1 MVFLQTKVCLECGLS
16 AFYQGKL
23 LSMLRQY
30 LLGRYVD
37 LKDIEDILGH
47 SPFIY
52 LRGVLVYS
60 VLIFVV
66 YIIYA
71 ISQQY
76 PQYQNVPYIK
86 RIAWMLWLFIFFK
99 RLLWFLNLYL
109 DCLLISKD
117 SLSIFLRDGILE
129 YKTEVID
136 RSKIS
141 VISHHQNSLRDKL
154 CGKWDL
160 LIQMW
165 NEINFSFSDVSHPK
179 KSASKLILNKKE
191 FEEIKKKKIEED
203 LQWDQ
208 RQFDILVDALWE
220 VIRDY
225 MDNKNNEEIY
235 EE

>member
-1 MVFLQTKVCLECGLS
+1 
-16 AFYQGKL
+16 
-23 LSMLRQY
+23 MLRHY

-37 LKDIEDILGH
+37 LKDVEDILGH

-52 LRGVLVYS
+52 VRGVLVYS
-60 VLIFVV
+60 VLLFLV

-76 PQYQNVPYIK
+76 PEYQNVPYVK
-86 RIAWMLWLFIFFK
+86 RIAGILGLFIFFK
-99 RLLWFLNLYL
+99 WLLGFLNLYL
-109 DCLLISKD
+109 DCILISKD
-117 SLSIFLRDGILE
+117 ALTVFLRDGILE

-136 RSKIS
+136 RSKIL
-141 VISHHQNSLRDKL
+141 VISHNQNSVRDKL

-165 NEINFSFSDVSHPK
+165 NDIDFSFSDISHPR
-179 KSASKLILNKKE
+179 KSASKLTLNKKNHDE
-191 FEEIKKKKIEED
+191 AKKKKIEED

-225 MDNKNNEEIY
+225 METKNNEEKY
-235 EE
+235 E

>member
-1 MVFLQTKVCLECGLS
+1 
-16 AFYQGKL
+16 
-23 LSMLRQY
+23 MLRRY
-30 LLGRYVD
+30 LLWRYVD
-37 LKDIEDILGH
+37 LKDVEDILGH

-60 VLIFVV
+60 VLLFVV
-66 YIIYA
+66 YVAYA

-76 PQYQNVPYIK
+76 PQYQDVPYVK
-86 RIAWMLWLFIFFK
+86 WIAGILWLLIFCK
-99 RLLWFLNLYL
+99 WILGFLNLYL
-109 DCLLISKD
+109 DCILISKD
-117 SLSIFLRDGILE
+117 ALTVFLRDWLLE

-136 RSKIS
+136 WWKIS
-141 VISHHQNSLRDKL
+141 VISHNQNSLRDKL
-154 CGKWDL
+154 FGKWDL

-165 NEINFSFSDVSHPK
+165 NEIDFSFNDVAHPK
-179 KSASKLILNKKE
+179 KSASKLILQKKE
-191 FEEIKKKKIEED
+191 FEEAKKKKIEQD
-203 LQWDQ
+203 LEWDQ

>member
-1 MVFLQTKVCLECGLS
+1 
-16 AFYQGKL
+16 
-23 LSMLRQY
+23 MLRHY

-37 LKDIEDILGH
+37 LKDVEDILGH

-60 VLIFVV
+60 VLLFLV
-66 YIIYA
+66 YVAYA

-76 PQYQNVPYIK
+76 PEYQNVPYVR
-86 RIAWMLWLFIFFK
+86 RIAGILGLFIFFK
-99 RLLWFLNLYL
+99 WLLWFLNLYL
-109 DCLLISKD
+109 DCILISKD
-117 SLSIFLRDGILE
+117 ALTVFLRDGILE

-136 RSKIS
+136 RSKIL
-141 VISHHQNSLRDKL
+141 VISHRQNSLRDKL
-154 CGKWDL
+154 CWKWDL

-165 NEINFSFSDVSHPK
+165 NDIDFSFSDISHPR
-179 KSASKLILNKKE
+179 KSASKLTLNKKNHDE
-191 FEEIKKKKIEED
+191 AKKKKIEED

-225 MDNKNNEEIY
+225 METKNNEEKY
-235 EE
+235 E

>member
-1 MVFLQTKVCLECGLS
+1 
-16 AFYQGKL
+16 
-23 LSMLRQY
+23 MLRKY

-37 LKDIEDILGH
+37 LKDVEEILGH

-52 LRGVLVYS
+52 LRGLLIYSTLLFFVY
-60 VLIFVV
+60 V
-66 YIIYA
+66 IYA

-76 PQYQNVPYIK
+76 PQYHNVPYVK
-86 RIAWMLWLFIFFK
+86 RIAWILWLFIFFK
-99 RLLWFLNLYL
+99 WLLWFLNLYL
-109 DCLLISKD
+109 DCILISKD
-117 SLSIFLRDGILE
+117 SLTVFLRDWILE

-154 CGKWDL
+154 FWKWDL

-165 NEINFSFSDVSHPK
+165 NDIDFSFNDVAHPK
-179 KSASKLILNKKE
+179 KSASKLILQKKE

-203 LQWDQ
+203 LAWDQ

>member
-1 MVFLQTKVCLECGLS
+1 
-16 AFYQGKL
+16 
-23 LSMLRQY
+23 MLRHY

-37 LKDIEDILGH
+37 LKDVEDILGH

-60 VLIFVV
+60 VLLFFVYV
-66 YIIYA
+66 AYA

-76 PQYQNVPYIK
+76 PEYQNVPYVR
-86 RIAWMLWLFIFFK
+86 RIAGILGLFIFFK
-99 RLLWFLNLYL
+99 WLLGFLNLYL
-109 DCLLISKD
+109 DCILISKD
-117 SLSIFLRDGILE
+117 ALTVFLRDGILE

-136 RSKIS
+136 RSKIL
-141 VISHHQNSLRDKL
+141 VISHNQNSVRDKL

-165 NEINFSFSDVSHPK
+165 NDIDFSFSDISHPR
-179 KSASKLILNKKE
+179 KSASKLTLNKKNHDE
-191 FEEIKKKKIEED
+191 AKKKKIEED

-225 MDNKNNEEIY
+225 METKNNEEKY
-235 EE
+235 E

>member
-1 MVFLQTKVCLECGLS
+1 
-16 AFYQGKL
+16 
-23 LSMLRQY
+23 MLRKY
-30 LLGRYVD
+30 LLGRYVE
-37 LKDIEDILGH
+37 LKDVEDILGH

-76 PQYQNVPYIK
+76 PQYQGVPYVK
-86 RIAWMLWLFIFFK
+86 RIAWIVWLLIFFK

-109 DCLLISKD
+109 DCILISKD
-117 SLSIFLRDGILE
+117 SLTVFLWDWILE
-129 YKTEVID
+129 YKTEIID
-136 RSKIS
+136 WSKIL
-141 VISHHQNSLRDKL
+141 VISHRQNSLRDKL

-165 NEINFSFSDVSHPK
+165 NDIDFSFNDISHPR
-179 KSASKLILNKKE
+179 KSATKLTLNKKNHDE
-191 FEEIKKKKIEED
+191 AQKKKIEQD
-203 LQWDQ
+203 LEWDQ

-225 MDNKNNEEIY
+225 METKNNEEPN
-235 EE
+235 E